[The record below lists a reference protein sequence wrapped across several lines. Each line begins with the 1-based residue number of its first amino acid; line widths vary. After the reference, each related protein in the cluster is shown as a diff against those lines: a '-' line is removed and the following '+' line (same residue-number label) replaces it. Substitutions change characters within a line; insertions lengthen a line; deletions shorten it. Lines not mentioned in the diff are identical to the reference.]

1 MRIKSKLCHLS
12 ENKAVVQVTGWIND
26 KDIGSALAEGSTVEI
41 AEDKAISRL
50 DKRINNKTNIENN
63 IKINND
69 NMSRTQSNLEFPKKA
84 NTEHVNENQEPIDWS
99 NELAAI
105 DVEIERLKWSRE
117 EEIKFLENN
126 LGLNNRNRITKY
138 KDIINYL
145 SILKKIDNS
154 NSNNKDLINIENMIK
169 ESDIILKELSWDNK
183 QGREYLKN
191 EFNVTTRKNLD
202 INQLRSFVEKL
213 KSIRNQIND

>member
-50 DKRINNKTNIENN
+50 DKRINNENNSENN

-69 NMSRTQSNLEFPKKA
+69 NMSRTQSNLEFPKKE
-84 NTEHVNENQEPIDWS
+84 NTEYVNENQEPIDWS

-117 EEIKFLENN
+117 EEIKFLEKN
-126 LGLNNRNRITKY
+126 LGLNNRNKITKY

-154 NSNNKDLINIENMIK
+154 NNQNLINIENMIK
-169 ESDIILKELSWDNK
+169 ESDFILKELSWDNK

-213 KSIRNQIND
+213 KSIRNQINN